1 MNISKNILG
10 WLFIGLIF
18 CRLSPAAN
26 QITITT
32 YYPSP
37 YGVYKELRLNP
48 IPTASQPPCN
58 DNLKGTMYYDK
69 NKDTLYVCSKDPAS
83 GNTGWIPVPGGDNLY
98 WVLNDSDDI
107 YNINSSGSV
116 GINTTGINPLSG
128 IFVVSHDG
136 TTEDLVVDEN
146 NGNVGIGT
154 TSPSYK
160 LDVASTMR
168 VRDVFGAGGK
178 NLVIG
183 DDAYLTDID
192 TANMLGVYGM
202 QNSDRAGIRLGSD
215 GGYIFGDNGNV
226 GIGTTDPMGELDVN
240 GKNIV
245 LRGGTRKWVIHN
257 SGGFTLAPRN
267 NADTGWLWNGG
278 LRIDSNTLNVGIG
291 TTSPAYK
298 LDVNGDIRAIG
309 SVYYGGTVGNADGT
323 AYTKPDYVF
332 EEGYKVMKTEEV
344 EQFLKKEGHLPW
356 MTSVKQEKK
365 ENGKAVNMTRMAFE
379 TVETVE
385 NLQLQLIML
394 NRVVKKQQR
403 EIEELKKQIER
414 MR

>member
-10 WLFIGLIF
+10 WLFISLIF

-48 IPTASQPPCN
+48 ISTASQPPCN

-154 TSPSYK
+154 TGP
-160 LDVASTMR
+160 
-168 VRDVFGAGGK
+168 
-178 NLVIG
+178 
-183 DDAYLTDID
+183 
-192 TANMLGVYGM
+192 
-202 QNSDRAGIRLGSD
+202 Q
-215 GGYIFGDNGNV
+215 
-226 GIGTTDPMGELDVN
+226 E
-240 GKNIV
+240 
-245 LRGGTRKWVIHN
+245 
-257 SGGFTLAPRN
+257 
-267 NADTGWLWNGG
+267 
-278 LRIDSNTLNVGIG
+278 
-291 TTSPAYK
+291 K
-298 LDVNGDIRAIG
+298 LDVNGGIK
-309 SVYYGGTVGNADGT
+309 VGNSNGT
-323 AYTKPDYVF
+323 HPGTIRWTGSEF
-332 EEGYKVMKTEEV
+332 EGYYPGVGWQTLGGGGGCYV
-344 EQFLKKEGHLPW
+344 DYGLAPG
-356 MTSVKQEKK
+356 TSV
-365 ENGKAVNMTRMAFE
+365 GSPC
-379 TVETVE
+379 TVPGFTVKGSAGSWGYCYVGD
-385 NLQLQLIML
+385 LSHFYPPGGRCYSGWFRHSIGQAY
-394 NRVVKKQQR
+394 VCCR
-403 EIEELKKQIER
+403 E
-414 MR
+414 